1 MEGIEKYEITLE
13 KFDATRR
20 ITDQFITN
28 FNVFDMVFNKVEA
41 FKQVAIRYNDV
52 KQNNALEGNK

>member
-41 FKQVAIRYNDV
+41 FKQAAIRYNDV
-52 KQNNALEGNK
+52 KQNNA